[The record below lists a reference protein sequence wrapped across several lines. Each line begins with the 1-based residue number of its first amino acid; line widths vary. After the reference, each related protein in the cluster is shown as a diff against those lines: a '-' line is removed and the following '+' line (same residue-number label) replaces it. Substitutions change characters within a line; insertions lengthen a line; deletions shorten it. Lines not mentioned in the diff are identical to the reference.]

1 MGFAIAFLGVCIALL
16 GVVGVV
22 SPPRLFA
29 MVERMQSRSGLYLI
43 AGLRL
48 LFGAMLIATAPA
60 SRAPG
65 YLLVLGVVAVVS
77 GLVTP
82 FLGLG
87 RFEALLRW
95 WRSRPDPAVRIWCAI
110 VALFGLSLVWAA
122 LPWPGTG

>member
-22 SPPRLFA
+22 SHPR
-29 MVERMQSRSGLYLI
+29 S
-43 AGLRL
+43 
-48 LFGAMLIATAPA
+48 